1 MPWVLLRGPSDA
13 DTLSSI
19 SDQTQLGN
27 KVFLAGVSGQ
37 GASYVLFTLLTIV
50 AHIRLCREEPRYA
63 PWHALHNKTARLF
76 VLLYVASIGILVR
89 SGMRIVEMAQGYG
102 GQLYSHEIY
111 TVSVQRACRS
121 GTSQADTAARSS
133 HSMAC
138 RSSSPSA
145 SLPSGTTTR
154 SSSPH
159 KPTPSSAPQS
169 SASSAERRRLRLP
182 R

>member
-1 MPWVLLRGPSDA
+1 MA
-13 DTLSSI
+13 DTLPSN

-111 TVSVQRACRS
+111 TVSVKRACRS
-121 GTSQADTAARSS
+121 VRSRADTSARSS

-145 SLPSGTTTR
+145 SSPSGTTTR

-159 KPTPSSAPQS
+159 KATPSSAPPSWAS
-169 SASSAERRRLRLP
+169 SASVEPRRRRRP